1 LLELQVVAWITFRA
15 RWLAA
20 LWAVLVLLLTLMP
33 GDDVP
38 RWEWARVV
46 QLDKWV
52 HAGLFG
58 VQAVLLGWAGQQV
71 RKWPRVWL
79 SAACGMLASVAYGAA
94 IEGMQT
100 LLDWGRQGELADL
113 LADAAGALLGFA
125 WLLRRGGA

>member
-1 LLELQVVAWITFRA
+1 MAWIAYRA
-15 RWLAA
+15 RWLAV
-20 LWAVLVLLLTLMP
+20 LWAVAVLLLTLMP

-58 VQAVLLGWAGQQV
+58 VQAILLGWAFDQG
-71 RKWPRVWL
+71 RKWPWSWL
-79 SAACGMLASVAYGAA
+79 PAACGMLASMAYGAA

-100 LLDWGRQGELADL
+100 LMEWGRQGELADL
-113 LADAAGALLGFA
+113 LADASGALLGFA
-125 WLLRRGGA
+125 WLMRQDR